1 MKSNSRIH
9 EVDGIDKGEYL
20 ALMAFSADEFI
31 LTVVEPEEYGDDRQ
45 AAAMTLTRTQMHSL
59 ISSAIVV
66 LSETMEEHHNDS

>member
-1 MKSNSRIH
+1 MKSESRAY
-9 EVDGIDKGEYL
+9 EVEGIDKGEHIT
-20 ALMAFSADEFI
+20 LMALGADEFI